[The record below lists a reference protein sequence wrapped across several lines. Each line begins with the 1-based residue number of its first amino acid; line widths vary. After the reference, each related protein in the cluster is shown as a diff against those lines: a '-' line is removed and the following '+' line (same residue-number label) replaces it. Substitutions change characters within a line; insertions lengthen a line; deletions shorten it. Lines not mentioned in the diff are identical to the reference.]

1 MSSKKDREPRDEFD
15 VVRLPAFLEKPISRL
30 NNKPTQIPQ
39 PAPREDDAP
48 YVYTDED
55 SEPGEQQPQR
65 PSQQG
70 PRKWYSGARGKTLIY
85 GAGMVVMAI
94 MQFRN

>member
-30 NNKPTQIPQ
+30 NNKPTQIPR
-39 PAPREDDAP
+39 PAPAEDDVP
-48 YVYTDED
+48 YVYTDEE
-55 SEPGEQQPQR
+55 SEPSQQR
-65 PSQQG
+65 PAQQG